1 MFNHQS
7 IIENLPDS
15 AGVYRY
21 YDKKDNLLYIGK
33 AKSLKKRV
41 SSYFRSSK
49 THNQRTTLMVSLV
62 NRIEY
67 TQVQNEREALILEA
81 NLINNLQPKYNI
93 LLKDDK
99 SYIYIEYTK
108 QDPIPGFFLVR
119 KKENLNSL
127 YFGPYTNTREIANIM
142 KILRTIFPFCQDRV
156 INNKKCQYCSIKQCL
171 GICSNLE
178 TKEDYLKR
186 NNELILVLNGKIKLA
201 TSSIEIK
208 LKQAIEVE
216 NYQLAAFYR
225 DNIKQLNNLGE
236 KQKIVLSVTEDLDL
250 ISLVYQINED
260 GQIISSFF
268 VQQIRDGKI
277 INVFNSIL
285 AGINNSFDTDTYQES
300 NENID
305 DTTSDTAK
313 ETLILGILDNY
324 LYNYTTKNGYN
335 IPVLWNISQFV

>member
-1 MFNHQS
+1 MFNYQS
-7 IIENLPDS
+7 TIESLPDS

-49 THNQRTTLMVSLV
+49 AHNQRTTLMVSLV
-62 NRIEY
+62 DRIEY
-67 TQVQNEREALILEA
+67 TQVQNEKEALILEA
-81 NLINNLQPKYNI
+81 NLINNLQPKYNV

-108 QDPIPGFFLVR
+108 KDPIPGFFLVR
-119 KKENLNSL
+119 RKENLNSI
-127 YFGPYTNTREIANIM
+127 YFGPYTNTRDITNIM
-142 KILRTIFPFCQDRV
+142 KILRTIFPFCQDRI

-171 GICSNLE
+171 GICDNLE
-178 TKEDYLKR
+178 NIEYYTKR
-186 NNELILVLNGKIKLA
+186 NNDLIAVLNGKSKLA
-201 TSSIEIK
+201 TNSITKK
-208 LKQAIEVE
+208 LNQAIQKE
-216 NYQLAAFYR
+216 NYKLAGFYR
-225 DNIKQLNNLGE
+225 DNIIQLNNLSQR
-236 KQKIVLSVTEDLDL
+236 QKIVLSVTEDLDL

-285 AGINNSFDTDTYQES
+285 AGINNSFE
-300 NENID
+300 D
-305 DTTSDTAK
+305 DMDYEKNQKTEDNT
-313 ETLILGILDNY
+313 ILSILDNY